1 MKRARQLRKTGII
14 GLAMVLTLGM
24 TLSGCTALQSRG
36 QAGGTDTVAAQ
47 GKDAAPL
54 YYDFGDVLIPSE
66 MKIDKKASFVYRA
79 PGFSAGV
86 LSLRGRVDSASLIGF
101 FENNMVKD
109 NWQMV
114 SSFKSVR
121 SILLFHKDNRW
132 CVVNVTEKDI
142 YTYAEIWVAPTTVV
156 EATSTDTDL
165 FK

>member
-1 MKRARQLRKTGII
+1 
-14 GLAMVLTLGM
+14 
-24 TLSGCTALQSRG
+24 
-36 QAGGTDTVAAQ
+36 
-47 GKDAAPL
+47 
-54 YYDFGDVLIPSE
+54 
-66 MKIDKKASFVYRA
+66 
-79 PGFSAGV
+79 
-86 LSLRGRVDSASLIGF
+86 
-101 FENNMVKD
+101 MVKD